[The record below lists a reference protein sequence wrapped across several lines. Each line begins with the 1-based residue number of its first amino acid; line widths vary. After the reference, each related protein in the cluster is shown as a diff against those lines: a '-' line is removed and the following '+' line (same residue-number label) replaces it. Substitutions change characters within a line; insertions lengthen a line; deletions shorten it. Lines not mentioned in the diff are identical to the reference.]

1 MVSDKQL
8 DIAVNKVLNG
18 ELSVRIA
25 SALYCVPKST
35 LSDRCL
41 GKHSKKEGRQ
51 QVIDE
56 PEEKILVDRILV
68 LAKWGFP
75 LNCTDLKHLVKSS
88 LDRQGLKIDTFRENL
103 PGDKWCRMSKKKTP

>member
-1 MVSDKQL
+1 MSPNQL
-8 DIAVNKVLNG
+8 LVTGV
-18 ELSVRIA
+18 
-25 SALYCVPKST
+25 
-35 LSDRCL
+35 L

-56 PEEKILVDRILV
+56 AEEKILVDRILV

-88 LDRQGLKIDTFRENL
+88 LDRQGRKIDTFRENL